1 MQRNFQQNFI
11 KKTLRFSLQKKK
23 RERQNT
29 DMESKYI
36 VREHV
41 DDISLEDENVINLI
55 MIPQAGLGAW
65 CYHGKKWNQLTTCLK
80 ENTQKRVRLIPI
92 EMKGR
97 NSRYNET
104 ALESVNEVVD
114 EMMVELKPL
123 FSKEL
128 SKQRYV
134 LFGFSLGAWI
144 AFELGRRL
152 ERDDACANPSL
163 VACCGNRPNHLCSEY
178 YDPDIIAPRI
188 AQITDAKLFWKAF
201 ERRYGSNPEMTEDM
215 KTRILPNIRSDF
227 VQVETYDYKVTTEKY
242 DLNERLES
250 PMLCVAAK
258 NDKRYHAM
266 DFERWPELCSN
277 NGKFRC
283 AKKWI
288 RGVDP
293 NLYTDEDVEGTGIAK
308 EYWGTPHRLI
318 VDYPDELIAELQNAL
333 REIF

>member
-1 MQRNFQQNFI
+1 
-11 KKTLRFSLQKKK
+11 
-23 RERQNT
+23 
-29 DMESKYI
+29 MESKYI

-65 CYHGKKWNQLTTCLK
+65 CYHGKKWNHLTTCLLK

-128 SKQRYV
+128 SKQRDV

-227 VQVETYDYKVTTEKY
+227 VQVETYDYKVTMEKY
-242 DLNERLES
+242 DLNDRL
-250 PMLCVAAK
+250 
-258 NDKRYHAM
+258 
-266 DFERWPELCSN
+266 
-277 NGKFRC
+277 
-283 AKKWI
+283 
-288 RGVDP
+288 
-293 NLYTDEDVEGTGIAK
+293 
-308 EYWGTPHRLI
+308 
-318 VDYPDELIAELQNAL
+318 
-333 REIF
+333 